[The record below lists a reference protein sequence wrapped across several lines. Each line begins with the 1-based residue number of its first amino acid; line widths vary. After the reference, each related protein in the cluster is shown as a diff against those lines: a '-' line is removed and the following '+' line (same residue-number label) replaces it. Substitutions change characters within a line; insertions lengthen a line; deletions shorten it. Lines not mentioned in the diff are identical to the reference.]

1 MKNKSSSDAETF
13 DIVIPVGPRDL
24 NIIERQI
31 EHTKKNVIGYRR
43 IYLIPYDPSLT
54 VPGCITVNENI
65 FPFNIKTVESHLG
78 KIHRCKWYF
87 QQLLKLY
94 AGKVVPDILDR
105 YLVIDSDTIFL
116 KPISF
121 IEDGKCLY
129 NYGKENHELY
139 FEHIK
144 KLLPNLRRMDKSKSG
159 ICHHMMF
166 ETKYINEMFSKIEAK
181 HGDLFY
187 NVFLK
192 NVDKTRSGGSG
203 ASEYELY
210 FNYMLKNHSDKIKIR
225 RLNWTNSGK
234 IKIEGDW
241 DYVSFHAWMRKDQ

>member
-1 MKNKSSSDAETF
+1 MNNKSSSDAESF
-13 DIVIPVGPRDL
+13 DIVIPVGPSDRK
-24 NIIERQI
+24 IIEEQI
-31 EHTKKNVIGYRR
+31 AHTKKNVLGYRR

-54 VPGCITVNENI
+54 VPGCITINENI
-65 FPFNIKTVESHLG
+65 FPFNKKMVENYLG
-78 KIHRCKWYF
+78 RIYRCGWYF

-116 KPISF
+116 KPTSF

-129 NYGKENHELY
+129 NYGKENHAPY

-144 KLLPNLRRMDKSKSG
+144 RLLPDLKRMDGSKSG

-166 ETKYINEMFSKIEAK
+166 ETKYINEMFSKIETK

-192 NVDKTRSGGSG
+192 KVDKNHYHASG

-225 RLNWTNSGK
+225 RLKWLNCK
-234 IKIEGDW
+234 KKKIEGDY
-241 DYVSFHAWMRKDQ
+241 DYASFHSWM